1 MTTPGVRLGPGLR
14 LGAPGVYRAPQRV
27 EPRFQPVRLD
37 VCGFVGVALRGPVNS
52 CVLVQSWSD
61 YQRIFGGYE
70 RPQNG
75 PDRMLPYA
83 VAAFF
88 AQGAA
93 RAYVVRVAPA
103 GSSLDDAVAACAC
116 YQLGPLRLAA
126 ANEGSWG
133 NRLDIQLGYEAA
145 QSFVGQP
152 VPGAEAALQLPPG
165 LTLPVGTL
173 LQLRAGGL
181 ATVGE
186 FRWVTGSDRDAAGQP
201 VVTLDPPLGEITT
214 PTVDADVVTAVLSV
228 TDQDPDFARSDR
240 IDGLGLDPCHPR
252 YIGSIVGDLISELN
266 GTQPPPEEAPF
277 GEPPLVESNPIEST
291 LVRFAQPLTGQLVP
305 DSQLLA
311 PLIGQ
316 LTHQGTDRWNQI
328 DYRSFF
334 DDEPSDADPLDE
346 LPHRGADLM
355 ARQDKIGLLCV
366 PDLLWVWPAA
376 PPAPAPDPDSPSACF
391 QRCPAS
397 PVTTI
402 SYAAAPVLSARLNPR
417 DPGQLATI
425 LGLQDRLVTLAG
437 LYLRFVAMLDV
448 PPGLALGD
456 IVRWRARFDS
466 SYAAAYHPWLGVPQV
481 EPPSLAIDQ
490 AGQVMSAQPTPTP
503 PVSTQPITPAS
514 AQAPAQAVLVPP
526 SAFAAGIV
534 AARERRLGIAWGPAN
549 ELALTA
555 VTATDTITDSE
566 HDQLHLLNINVYRQE
581 RDGFRLTAARTL
593 SSDPDYRQLSVR
605 RLMTMIALTL
615 DRQTQWLVFE
625 PNTTDLRSRL
635 THTITAFL
643 RRLFRANALAGSTEA
658 GSFFVQCDDRLNP
671 PESQALGRLIAL
683 VGVAPA
689 SPLEYLVLR
698 ITQDTDGTVNVEAS
712 NG

>member
-1 MTTPGVRLGPGLR
+1 MTTPGLR
-14 LGAPGVYRAPQRV
+14 LGAPGIYRAPQRI

-52 CVLVQSWSD
+52 CFLVQSWSD

-93 RAYVVRVAPA
+93 RAYVMRVGPA
-103 GSSLDDAVAACAC
+103 GSSPDDTVAACAC
-116 YQLGPLRLAA
+116 YQLGPLQLAA

-133 NRLDIQLGYEAA
+133 NRLDILLSYETA

-173 LQLRAGGL
+173 LLLRAGGL
-181 ATVGE
+181 TAVGE
-186 FRWVTGSDRDAAGQP
+186 FRWVTGSERNAVGQCL
-201 VVTLDPPLGEITT
+201 VTLDVPLAAVTT
-214 PTVDADVVTAVLSV
+214 PTVDAGVVTAVLSV

-252 YIGSIVGDLISELN
+252 YIGRIVGDLISELN
-266 GTQPPPEEAPF
+266 GTEPPLGEAPF
-277 GEPPLVESNPIEST
+277 GESPLVDPPCVEST
-291 LVRFAQPLTGQLVP
+291 LVRFTQPLTGRLVP
-305 DSQLLA
+305 DSPLLA
-311 PLIGQ
+311 PLAGK
-316 LTHQGTDRWNQI
+316 LTHRGTDRWDQI
-328 DYRSFF
+328 DSCSFF
-334 DDEPSDADPLDE
+334 DAEASDADPLDE
-346 LPHRGADLM
+346 RPHRGADLM

-366 PDLLWVWPAA
+366 PDLLWAWPAA
-376 PPAPAPDPDSPSACF
+376 TPAPAPDPDSPSACF
-391 QRCPAS
+391 QRCPAG
-397 PVTTI
+397 PGTTI
-402 SYAAAPVLSARLNPR
+402 SYAAAPVLSARLDPR
-417 DPGQLATI
+417 DDQQRATI
-425 LGLQDRLVTLAG
+425 LGLQDRLVILAE
-437 LYLRFVAMLDV
+437 LYRQFVALLDV
-448 PPGLALGD
+448 PPGMALGD
-456 IVRWRARFDS
+456 IIRWRARFDS
-466 SYAAAYHPWLGVPQV
+466 SYAAAYHPWLGVPRV
-481 EPPSLAIDQ
+481 EPPSQAIDQ
-490 AGQVMSAQPTPTP
+490 AGQAASAQPAAPTAPGPAQP
-503 PVSTQPITPAS
+503 PAAAS
-514 AQAPAQAVLVPP
+514 AQAPASAVLVPP
-526 SAFAAGIV
+526 SAFAAGII
-534 AARERRLGIAWGPAN
+534 AARELQLGIAWGPAN

-566 HDQLHLLNINVYRQE
+566 HDRLHLLNINVYRQE

-615 DRQTQWLVFE
+615 SRQTQWLVFE
-625 PNTTDLRSRL
+625 PNTSDLRSRL
-635 THTITAFL
+635 THTLTAFL
-643 RRLFRANALAGSTEA
+643 RGLFLAGALAGSTEA
-658 GSFFVQCDDRLNP
+658 ESFFVQCDDQLNP

-689 SPLEYLVLR
+689 SPLEYLILR

-712 NG
+712 SG